1 MTPDHQQS
9 TASDSA
15 ASQNA
20 PELHSFPLGSE
31 DLRRGTRVER
41 ARGWYAHRH
50 KRSIQR
56 WARAVADD
64 LTIDDLRKT
73 MERRVPPVIRE
84 YFRGGADTEQTL
96 RDNIEAFQRVRLNP
110 SYAVKVEPDLRTTV
124 LGQKISMPVIAA
136 PVGSLRLL
144 WPRGEAVA
152 AKAVGE
158 AGTIVALSTLT
169 GTRLE
174 EVKNA
179 AQGPCWYQLYLVGGR
194 NAALRGIERAKEAG
208 YAALVLTI
216 DTPVTGNRVGHARMK
231 PMDAISG
238 NLKQKAKF
246 GPQMMHHLSW
256 LTSFK
261 ADGGAM
267 TFANVILDDGST
279 MPYADIGAQ
288 LRQSAVTWEDVK
300 WIKQAWGDRPII
312 IKGVHNVKDARLA
325 EQHGASAI
333 VISNH
338 GGRQLDRVL
347 PTLHILNEVAPR
359 LQAEQ
364 SKMEI
369 LMDGG
374 VRSGSDVVIAR
385 ALGAKAV
392 LVGRAYAYG
401 LGAGGEA
408 GVQRAF
414 DILRKEID
422 DTMRQLGCA
431 KLDDLDP
438 SKHLRPYPFS
448 EAGAGLVR
456 VWTSSPA

>member
-1 MTPDHQQS
+1 
-9 TASDSA
+9 
-15 ASQNA
+15 
-20 PELHSFPLGSE
+20 
-31 DLRRGTRVER
+31 
-41 ARGWYAHRH
+41 
-50 KRSIQR
+50 
-56 WARAVADD
+56 
-64 LTIDDLRKT
+64 
-73 MERRVPPVIRE
+73 
-84 YFRGGADTEQTL
+84 
-96 RDNIEAFQRVRLNP
+96 
-110 SYAVKVEPDLRTTV
+110 VKVEPDLRTTV

-174 EVKNA
+174 EVKDA

-267 TFANVILDDGST
+267 KFANVILDDGST

-300 WIKQAWGDRPII
+300 WIKQAWGDRPMI
-312 IKGVHNVKDARLA
+312 IKGVHNFKDARLA

-359 LQAEQ
+359 LQAEH
-364 SKMEI
+364 STMEI

-374 VRSGSDVVIAR
+374 VRSGSDVVIAH

-408 GVQRAF
+408 GVKRAF

>member
-169 GTRLE
+169 GTRRLF
-174 EVKNA
+174 
-179 AQGPCWYQLYLVGGR
+179 GIS
-194 NAALRGIERAKEAG
+194 RGI
-208 YAALVLTI
+208 
-216 DTPVTGNRVGHARMK
+216 
-231 PMDAISG
+231 
-238 NLKQKAKF
+238 
-246 GPQMMHHLSW
+246 
-256 LTSFK
+256 
-261 ADGGAM
+261 
-267 TFANVILDDGST
+267 
-279 MPYADIGAQ
+279 
-288 LRQSAVTWEDVK
+288 
-300 WIKQAWGDRPII
+300 
-312 IKGVHNVKDARLA
+312 
-325 EQHGASAI
+325 
-333 VISNH
+333 
-338 GGRQLDRVL
+338 
-347 PTLHILNEVAPR
+347 
-359 LQAEQ
+359 
-364 SKMEI
+364 
-369 LMDGG
+369 
-374 VRSGSDVVIAR
+374 
-385 ALGAKAV
+385 
-392 LVGRAYAYG
+392 G
-401 LGAGGEA
+401 LLYN
-408 GVQRAF
+408 Q
-414 DILRKEID
+414 
-422 DTMRQLGCA
+422 
-431 KLDDLDP
+431 
-438 SKHLRPYPFS
+438 
-448 EAGAGLVR
+448 
-456 VWTSSPA
+456 

>member
-1 MTPDHQQS
+1 
-9 TASDSA
+9 
-15 ASQNA
+15 
-20 PELHSFPLGSE
+20 
-31 DLRRGTRVER
+31 
-41 ARGWYAHRH
+41 
-50 KRSIQR
+50 
-56 WARAVADD
+56 
-64 LTIDDLRKT
+64 
-73 MERRVPPVIRE
+73 
-84 YFRGGADTEQTL
+84 
-96 RDNIEAFQRVRLNP
+96 
-110 SYAVKVEPDLRTTV
+110 
-124 LGQKISMPVIAA
+124 
-136 PVGSLRLL
+136 
-144 WPRGEAVA
+144 
-152 AKAVGE
+152 
-158 AGTIVALSTLT
+158 
-169 GTRLE
+169 
-174 EVKNA
+174 
-179 AQGPCWYQLYLVGGR
+179 
-194 NAALRGIERAKEAG
+194 
-208 YAALVLTI
+208 
-216 DTPVTGNRVGHARMK
+216 MK

-238 NLKQKAKF
+238 NLKKKAQF
-246 GPQMMHHLSW
+246 GPQMMRHLSW

-267 TFANVILDDGST
+267 KFANVILDDGST

-312 IKGVHNVKDARLA
+312 IKGVHNVNDARLA

-347 PTLHILNEVAPR
+347 PTLHILKVVAPR
-359 LQAEQ
+359 LQAEH
-364 SKMEI
+364 STMEI

-385 ALGAKAV
+385 VLGAKAV

-408 GVQRAF
+408 GVKRAF

-431 KLDDLDP
+431 KLDDLEP

-456 VWTSSPA
+456 VGTSFSA